1 MWPLKGGLLWQHR
14 RQRVLKAID
23 KRAATLVTAMT
34 QAPRRQWR
42 QLVADALYAEIGRTE
57 GRLRSW
63 TKGGGRHDTEANACL
78 IAAAPEL
85 LTACEMALNDRM
97 FNDWPAIA
105 TALSAAIAKA
115 KGVTLLLIVF
125 LAVARPVQA
134 SWDLKP
140 YAVLIAGQMADV
152 TTTVH
157 QINTPALHCREA
169 NPLFG
174 AHPSTMKLVLP
185 KVALVAG
192 VSLLL
197 RVAET
202 KGTRVGRNVAKA
214 FGYAIGA
221 MGATAGAINYRTCG
235 W

>member
-1 MWPLKGGLLWQHR
+1 MSPHTPGPWKVGGNGDRVVEELPDGTPLIHQAEDTCILTLDDHEVMGSSEWM
-14 RQRVLKAID
+14 RVSD
-23 KRAATLVTAMT
+23 
-34 QAPRRQWR
+34 
-42 QLVADALYAEIGRTE
+42 D
-57 GRLRSW
+57 
-63 TKGGGRHDTEANACL
+63 DACL